1 MVKLSEKTKAEILKL
16 RRIIKQAN
24 VDYHSKGKPKL
35 SDAQYDAAK
44 DRLAVINPSDPLLAK
59 VGAAPIKRAAK
70 INLPVFMG
78 SLDKIY
84 IDEVDK
90 LTKWIK
96 RYLKSGAAIVSS
108 KMDGISA
115 LLVNENGVL
124 KLLTRG
130 NGSVGTDI
138 SHLISHLKYVPK
150 LKIGQQ
156 VRGEIVISKAAFKKF
171 SKDYDNAR
179 NLVAGIAN
187 KTKTVHEAAKA
198 GEFIIHEMISPKA
211 SLPKVSAQ
219 LERMGGKVV
228 VHKTIRTAS
237 VASITKLLESF
248 TKTTKYDIDGI
259 VIDNGKGERVAI
271 KQINEVAIATV
282 KEVKWQV
289 SRFGYLTPVVILDKP
304 VRLAGVLVKQASGH
318 NAKNIKDNK
327 IGPGTVIS
335 IIRSGEVIPKITE
348 VIEGTKPQYP
358 PKGTFRWRDD
368 TNIES
373 TDDTHTDTIE
383 VKKIVNFLTAIGVK
397 NFKDNLISLLYE
409 AGIDTIPKLIR
420 APVSRLVAAGLGEVQ
435 AAKLNAAIKT
445 AMASTTM
452 PKMMVASNIF
462 PRGFGNTAAKI
473 VWNAL
478 GAKAFTT
485 PDKKLRAALGE
496 LDGLGLVTVDAFA
509 SNVSKFTA
517 FLSAIKWEPPKVSRV
532 GKKFKDMVIVFTGFR
547 DAKLQAYLENN
558 GAEIGST
565 VTKKT
570 THLLIRDK
578 SFKSEKV
585 NKAKQMGIKI
595 ITADQARN
603 SL

>member
-1 MVKLSEKTKAEILKL
+1 MAKLSESTKAEILKL
-16 RRIIKQAN
+16 RKIIKQAN
-24 VDYHSKGKPKL
+24 IDYHSKGKPKL

-44 DRLAVINPSDPLLAK
+44 DRLAVINPSDPLLVK
-59 VGAAPIKRAAK
+59 VGAVPDKRTTK
-70 INLPVFMG
+70 VNLPVFLG

-84 IDEVDK
+84 VDEIEK
-90 LTKWIK
+90 LQKWIN

-115 LLVNENGVL
+115 LLINDNGTL

-130 NGSVGTDI
+130 NGSVGSDI
-138 SHLISHLKYVPK
+138 SHLIPHLKYIPK
-150 LKIGQQ
+150 LKTGQQ

-171 SKDYDNAR
+171 SKQYDNAR
-179 NLVAGIAN
+179 NLVAGISN
-187 KTKTVHEAAKA
+187 KTKTVHKAAKS
-198 GEFIIHEMISPKA
+198 GEFIIHEMIKPQA
-211 SLPKVSAQ
+211 ALPKVAAQ
-219 LERMGGKVV
+219 LERMGGKIVAYKIARSLTPV
-228 VHKTIRTAS
+228 S
-237 VASITKLLESF
+237 VSNLLESF
-248 TKTTKYDIDGI
+248 LKATKYDIDGI
-259 VIDNGKGERVAI
+259 VIDNGKGERIAI

-327 IGPGTVIS
+327 IGPGTIIS
-335 IIRSGEVIPKITE
+335 IVRSGEVIPKITE
-348 VIEGTKPQYP
+348 VIEGTKAQLP
-358 PKGTFRWRDD
+358 PKGTYRWLDD

-373 TDDTHTDTIE
+373 TDDKHGDIIE

-397 NFKDNLISLLYE
+397 HFKDNLISVLYD
-409 AGIDTIPKLIR
+409 AGINTISKLIK

-435 AAKLNAAIKT
+435 AKKLSTSIKQALET
-445 AMASTTM
+445 TTM

-462 PRGFGNTAAKI
+462 PRGFGSSAAKA
-473 VWNAL
+473 VWNEL
-478 GAKAFTT
+478 GPKAFTLK
-485 PDKKLRAALGE
+485 PKQLQSILSKV
-496 LDGLGLVTVDAFA
+496 DGLGIVTIDAFITNA
-509 SNVSKFTA
+509 SKFSA
-517 FLSAIKWEPPKVSRV
+517 FLESIKWEPPKESKK
-532 GKKFKDMVIVFTGFR
+532 GKKFAGMVIVFTGFR
-547 DAKLQAYLENN
+547 DSKLQTYLENN
-558 GAEIGST
+558 GAEIGSSI
-565 VTKKT
+565 TKKT
-570 THLLIRDK
+570 THLLVRDK